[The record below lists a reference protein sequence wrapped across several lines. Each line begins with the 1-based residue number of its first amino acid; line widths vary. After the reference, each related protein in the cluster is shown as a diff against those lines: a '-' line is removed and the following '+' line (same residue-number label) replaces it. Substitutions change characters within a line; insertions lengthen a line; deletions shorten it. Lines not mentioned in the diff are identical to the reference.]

1 VKGESSSSFSVV
13 VMPRNLA
20 LVVNSCQLSSIA
32 VIVGGMEPDDE
43 LLTREQAAE
52 LLDVSVS
59 TIDRW
64 FPPGN
69 DVRHETWPQGRG
81 EGRRPH
87 VRLRRAP
94 LMKLREELG
103 R

>member
-1 VKGESSSSFSVV
+1 MADNE
-13 VMPRNLA
+13 
-20 LVVNSCQLSSIA
+20 
-32 VIVGGMEPDDE
+32 E

-64 FPPGN
+64 FPPGHDARD
-69 DVRHETWPQGRG
+69 DVYPRG
-81 EGRRPH
+81 EGPGRRPH
-87 VRLRRAP
+87 VRLRKAP
-94 LMKLREELG
+94 LAELAAELG

>member
-1 VKGESSSSFSVV
+1 
-13 VMPRNLA
+13 MADN
-20 LVVNSCQLSSIA
+20 
-32 VIVGGMEPDDE
+32 E
-43 LLTREQAAE
+43 LLTREQAAA
-52 LLDVSVS
+52 LLNVSLS

-69 DVRHETWPQGRG
+69 DVRHETWPKGSG

-94 LMKLREELG
+94 LVELRAELG